1 MNEMMERVA
10 EIVESDKEVK
20 VIDSFEI
27 LDRVE

>member
-27 LDRVE
+27 LDKVE